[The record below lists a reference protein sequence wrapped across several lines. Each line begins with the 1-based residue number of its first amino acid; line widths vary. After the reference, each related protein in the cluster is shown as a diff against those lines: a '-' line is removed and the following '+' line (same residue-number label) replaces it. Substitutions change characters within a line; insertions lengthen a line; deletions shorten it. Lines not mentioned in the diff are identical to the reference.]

1 MTGDAALTVR
11 FDGETGELVLL
22 DQTALP
28 GDVRYLRL
36 TEPEQVREAIYN
48 LRVRGAPAI
57 GVAAAYGAYLGACRS
72 PAADVPGICRDFRA
86 ASSLLKAS
94 RPTAVNLAWAL
105 DRMAAAFRANEH
117 LPPAGLRAALKKEA
131 DAIRAEDE

>member
-57 GVAAAYGAYLGACRS
+57 GVAPRVPLGRQ
-72 PAADVPGICRDFRA
+72 
-86 ASSLLKAS
+86 
-94 RPTAVNLAWAL
+94 
-105 DRMAAAFRANEH
+105 
-117 LPPAGLRAALKKEA
+117 
-131 DAIRAEDE
+131 